1 MVIAATEDSAYT
13 EFEHSVACIG
23 AATCQQGVRDSQSV
37 LQTVVQAVREAGVPD
52 GALPKIVISGCP
64 SSCAAH
70 QAGAI
75 GFQGGVKLVDKKPQ
89 PAFKMLLNG
98 TDELG
103 AACFGQEVGTVLE
116 ADLPALLVELG
127 KAAAAAGQRWEQW
140 SADHAADRDT
150 IIAKYV

>member
-1 MVIAATEDSAYT
+1 M
-13 EFEHSVACIG
+13 ACIG
-23 AATCQQGVRDSQSV
+23 ATTCQQGVRDSQGV
-37 LQTVVQAVREAGVPD
+37 LRTLVEAVREAGIPD

-70 QAGAI
+70 QAGAM

-89 PAFKMLLNG
+89 PAFKMLLSG

-103 AACFGQEVGTVLE
+103 GARFGQEVGTVLE

-127 KAAAAAGQRWEQW
+127 KAAAAAGQNWDQW
-140 SADHAADRDT
+140 SAGHAAERDA
-150 IIAKYV
+150 IIAKYA